1 MLESPRRDSY
11 TAANFVAEHPLPMP
25 RPALVAALILL
36 SLGTTEAV
44 AMDCTGSAVPLPVPV
59 RPTAIPPVAHELP
72 GTASQL
78 GEPRGLLARY
88 SDESLSVDRVLMR
101 TRLEACRRA
110 AAADPGAGYT
120 PRTEFDNTPY
130 RFNARKGFTAAEFE
144 AWMKEKGIRI
154 VNGRAVI
161 GGAPQAVEAAAQPAS
176 ATVTTQCVQGAASA
190 C

>member
-1 MLESPRRDSY
+1 MNRRGAIAY
-11 TAANFVAEHPLPMP
+11 TAADFVAGHPPLMP
-25 RPALVAALILL
+25 RTAFVAALILF

-44 AMDCTGSAVPLPVPV
+44 ATDCAGSAVPLPLPV

-72 GTASQL
+72 GTGSQL

-88 SDESLSVDRVLMR
+88 SDESQSVDRVLMR
-101 TRLEACRRA
+101 SRLKACRQA

-161 GGAPQAVEAAAQPAS
+161 GGAPQPAEAAAQPAA
-176 ATVTTQCVQGAASA
+176 ATATTQCAQGAASA